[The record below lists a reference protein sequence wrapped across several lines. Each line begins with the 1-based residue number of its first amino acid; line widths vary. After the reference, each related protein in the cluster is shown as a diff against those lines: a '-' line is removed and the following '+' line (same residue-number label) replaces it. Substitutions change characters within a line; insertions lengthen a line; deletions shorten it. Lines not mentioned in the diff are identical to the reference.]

1 MKNSQFDG
9 TLRYASAD
17 QNFVPVRM
25 SARMRD
31 SRALSLRLLLAAPP
45 DNDDPSSP
53 LRLPIVA
60 LIHWDIPLQNNF
72 FKFQRKLT
80 KTAEKFTKF
89 HLFLFF
95 ADEHDK
101 QEVES

>member
-1 MKNSQFDG
+1 M
-9 TLRYASAD
+9 YASGD

-80 KTAEKFTKF
+80 KIAEIHKVS
-89 HLFLFF
+89 LVLFF